1 MKRTLC
7 DNLTLFATAMNDGTW
22 FTSDKLRSSLPL
34 KYKDLNYSQ
43 ILSRMY
49 LQTDLFERE
58 RASKIAF
65 NKKRYKGKYAY
76 RLKQPFSQATLF
88 GDSPRWINQ
97 TTLLLKLFVI
107 FPDMKESERINI
119 ANKIFEL

>member
-1 MKRTLC
+1 
-7 DNLTLFATAMNDGTW
+7 
-22 FTSDKLRSSLPL
+22 
-34 KYKDLNYSQ
+34 
-43 ILSRMY
+43 MY

-58 RASKIAF
+58 RASKIVF
-65 NKKRYKGKYAY
+65 KKRYKGKYAY

-97 TTLLLKLFVI
+97 TTLLLKLSVI

-119 ANKIFEL
+119 TNKIFEL